1 MTKHRRSMS
10 ALIGGGTLALT
21 SIVGLGTP
29 AQAATGAV
37 ILVPITFSATGA
49 HVLPVSFK
57 AGDCHQVG
65 QNEAGSRQPS
75 YLVIDKSATSP
86 NLYTITWNATL
97 YTDTTQSGDVW
108 HQKFVFRSTAGPVTT
123 VLFDGPWMVK
133 ADQLYPW
140 QASKQIAVTPDQA
153 NSITFVDWIGD
164 C

>member
-1 MTKHRRSMS
+1 MFKYRRGAA

-37 ILVPITFSATGA
+37 ILVPITFTTSAA

-57 AGDCHQVG
+57 AGDCRQVG
-65 QNEAGSRQPS
+65 QNEAASHLPS
-75 YLVIDKSATSP
+75 YLTIVKSATIQ

-97 YTDTTQSGDVW
+97 YTVSTHLVDIW
-108 HQKFVFRSTAGPVTT
+108 HQKFVFRSAAGPIASLT
-123 VLFDGPWMVK
+123 FDGPQMM
-133 ADQLYPW
+133 DGRIIFHQE
-140 QASKQIAVTPDQA
+140 SKNLSVPQDQA